1 MKGHSLRLDDILRQ
15 KVKTLQCKNS
25 DDLTLLEMEEL
36 VDGLRNIESKFVYQR
51 EILDLAISKAV
62 DAHDMSLAAKFLVAS
77 LIVKSIIDVRILFI
91 IWYMFCYNACYQ
103 FLNAE
108 LIGIFSNRIKVLAMK
123 MEILKKCYTMDWA
136 YNSLS
141 Q

>member
-91 IWYMFCYNACYQ
+91 IWYMFCYNVTN
-103 FLNAE
+103 FLMQN
-108 LIGIFSNRIKVLAMK
+108 
-123 MEILKKCYTMDWA
+123 
-136 YNSLS
+136 
-141 Q
+141 